1 MPIIVSVGE
10 GYETREYSFS
20 LSPIVIG
27 RLARSDIVLK
37 NSQISR
43 RHAQITQSDGAFTI
57 EDLGSTNAVYVN
69 HAPTKRSP
77 LKHGDLFNVGG
88 VADFIFLERPDED
101 LAAQLVQRIK
111 DQPEYSPAA
120 YAMKKAVKELVTEVA
135 REEPG
140 GAPENATPVPVGL
153 EDVEGLL
160 HIAYTLNSTLSLRDV
175 LETILT
181 KVLETAGADRAFILL
196 KNARTRELEVKFARD
211 ASGPLSGQAAED
223 FPQAVARRCVAE
235 DLAIDSAQV
244 EADESLSALVAP
256 AEHKRPFMTAPLKV
270 KTSTIGAIHV
280 DRAAT
285 RPAFGRKASLFFRAL
300 CHQAAVAIDN
310 ARLTEDLKDKQ
321 KKLAAAYDELLD
333 KNTRLSV
340 TNEQLDQ
347 KVAELAA
354 LNAVSRGLNM
364 VSTLDQVLKLILEK
378 TIELL
383 SVEKGSLMLINEETD
398 TLELKV
404 IIGADEDGRGERAG
418 AKLKVGEG
426 IAGMALRQGL
436 PIAINDGA
444 KNPRFKML
452 LPEDS
457 AVRSL
462 LCVPLI
468 LNNRKI
474 GVINLTNKLTGL
486 GFTENDKTL
495 VATMASQAAITI
507 ENARLYNLAIFD
519 GLTNL
524 HVARYFHLYLEKE
537 IQRCRRYGGQVSLV
551 MCDLD
556 HFKSINDTH
565 GHQVG
570 DLVLQRLAQIIRET
584 ARAIDVPARY
594 GGEEFAVILPE
605 TDIEG
610 ASVFAER
617 LRKAV
622 ESTAIRFRDR
632 ELNVTLSV
640 GVANFPASGAEN
652 KTQLVGL
659 ADKLLY
665 DAKRGGRNQVRVAPG
680 SPTAPAVRAR
690 KDEDPERSERSEQ
703 SDREGELRSP
713 ERGSGA

>member
-1 MPIIVSVGE
+1 MPIIVSIGE

-20 LSPIVIG
+20 QSQIVIG

-43 RHAQITQSDGAFTI
+43 RHAQITQQDGVFTI

-69 HAPTKRSP
+69 HAPVRRSE

-88 VADFIFLERPDED
+88 VQDFIFLERADANLTAE
-101 LAAQLVQRIK
+101 LLQRIK
-111 DQPEYSPAA
+111 HQPEYFPAA
-120 YAMKKAVKELVTEVA
+120 YAMKQAVKDLVTEA
-135 REEPG
+135 NREEPG
-140 GAPENATPVPVGL
+140 AAPVNATPVPVAL
-153 EDVEGLL
+153 DDVEGLL

-181 KVLETAGADRAFILL
+181 KVLATASADRAFILL

-211 ASGPLSGQAAED
+211 GSGPLTGSAAED
-223 FPQAVARRCVAE
+223 FPQQVARRCVAE
-235 DLAIDSAQV
+235 DQPLDSMLL
-244 EADESLSALVAP
+244 EADEALAALVP
-256 AEHKRPFMTAPLKV
+256 AAERKRPFMTAPLKV

-280 DRAAT
+280 DRLAGS
-285 RPAFGRKASLFFRAL
+285 PAFGRKASLFFRAL

-333 KNTRLSV
+333 KNTRLQV

-404 IIGADEDGRGERAG
+404 VIGAEMDARPERAEG
-418 AKLKVGEG
+418 RLKVGEG
-426 IAGMALRQGL
+426 IAGMALRQGT

-444 KNPRFKML
+444 KNPKFKMM
-452 LPEDS
+452 LPEDAS
-457 AVRSL
+457 VRSL

-486 GFTENDKTL
+486 GFTDNDKTL
-495 VATMASQAAITI
+495 VATMAAQAAITI

-584 ARAIDVPARY
+584 ARTIDVPARY

-605 TDIEG
+605 TDLEG
-610 ASVFAER
+610 AAIFAER

-622 ESTAIRFRDR
+622 ETTPIRFRDR
-632 ELNVTLSV
+632 ELAVTLSV
-640 GVANFPASGAEN
+640 GVANFPSSGAEN

-665 DAKRGGRNQVRVAPG
+665 DAKRGGRNQVHVSPVSPNAPTVMPR
-680 SPTAPAVRAR
+680 PTAADAS
-690 KDEDPERSERSEQ
+690 DE
-703 SDREGELRSP
+703 
-713 ERGSGA
+713 A